1 VDIILQAKTL
11 EKKHPFHSWVWG
23 CPSCGEKV
31 SSQKEG
37 VYYQVIGKGF
47 IDQRIVYTA
56 CSVACVE
63 EKIGS
68 IVEILYIQTKH
79 GGRGVY
85 HNKLHPISSR
95 VFYEFC
101 KHINIIKDY

>member
-1 VDIILQAKTL
+1 MDIILQAKTL
-11 EKKHPFHSWVWG
+11 EKKYLSHPWVWD
-23 CPSCGEKV
+23 CPSCGKKV
-31 SSQKEG
+31 SPQREG

-63 EKIGS
+63 EKIRS

-85 HNKLHPISSR
+85 HNKLYPISSR

-101 KHINIIKDY
+101 KRINIIKDY

>member
-1 VDIILQAKTL
+1 MDIILQAKTL
-11 EKKHPFHSWVWG
+11 EKKQPSYPSVWD
-23 CPSCGEKV
+23 CPSCGKKV
-31 SSQKEG
+31 SPQGEG
-37 VYYQVIGKGF
+37 VYYQVIRKGF

-101 KHINIIKDY
+101 KRINIIKDY